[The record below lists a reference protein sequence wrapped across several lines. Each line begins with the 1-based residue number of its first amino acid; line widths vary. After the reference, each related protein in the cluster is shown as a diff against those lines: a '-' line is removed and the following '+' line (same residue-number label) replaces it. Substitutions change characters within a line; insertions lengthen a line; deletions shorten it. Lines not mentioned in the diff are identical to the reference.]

1 MKEWT
6 KKEILQNIRLK
17 NFDIDGFKLNIRFPF
32 NARSSV
38 DCFLRDFKDRL
49 KELRDSA
56 DNKLKEKQKASNE
69 KTRILE

>member
-6 KKEILQNIRLK
+6 KKEILQNRRLK

-38 DCFLRDFKDRL
+38 DCFLRDFKDGL
-49 KELRDSA
+49 
-56 DNKLKEKQKASNE
+56 
-69 KTRILE
+69 